1 MKFADLNFAWAD
13 ARAVVACTATVS
25 TKAARTVETVR
36 ITCDT
41 VAAPA
46 AAVSLAAK
54 AERRQQLAFAG
65 RKTPVTVKATAKNV
79 DPRWVDV
86 LAAMAEGVGVVEA
99 IEVVKTTS
107 AAKVA
112 QAKAV
117 TVKAAM
123 SLADLTVKG
132 KKTVKAGVAKATE
145 AVAEVAEVVVRRWTA
160 AEKAA
165 AKVAKA
171 ARKAQAVIAK
181 KAAAV
186 ALKAQLVADKATAQL
201 TAATAALAE
210 GIDKK
215 AIEAV
220 VGTEVAQ
227 AAINA
232 EFARLINSIKTLQAR
247 TYVFNGKDKVSYT
260 DTRTGATSYYVIE
273 WKAHEVVSFK
283 VQG

>member
-1 MKFADLNFAWAD
+1 MKISFNTFEAAGAIM
-13 ARAVVACTATVS
+13 RSAVVATTAK
-25 TKAARTVETVR
+25 KAAPAVKTVR

-46 AAVSLAAK
+46 ASVSLAAK
-54 AERRQQLAFAG
+54 AARREQLAASVG
-65 RKTPVTVKATAKNV
+65 RKTPVAVKATKNV
-79 DPRWVDV
+79 DSRWVNV
-86 LAAMAEGVGVVEA
+86 LTARAAGLDADA
-99 IEVVKTTS
+99 ALEVVKTFEV
-107 AAKVA
+107 AKEA

-117 TVKAAM
+117 KA
-123 SLADLTVKG
+123 
-132 KKTVKAGVAKATE
+132 
-145 AVAEVAEVVVRRWTA
+145 
-160 AEKAA
+160 KAA
-165 AKVAKA
+165 ASLVAPTVKKEVAVIALPAAPVVVIKKAANTPEVKARLKAAKA
-171 ARKAQAVIAK
+171 ARKAEAVKAK
-181 KAAAV
+181 KAAVKAMKLEKVRAKAEADLAAAQAAV
-186 ALKAQLVADKATAQL
+186 
-201 TAATAALAE
+201 AE
-210 GIDKK
+210 GINKE

-283 VQG
+283 AQG

>member
-65 RKTPVTVKATAKNV
+65 RKTPVEVKAVAENV

-86 LAAMAEGVGVVEA
+86 LAAMQKDIS
-99 IEVVKTTS
+99 IELAMEEVKASS
-107 AAKVA
+107 AAKVV
-112 QAKAV
+112 AKKAKEVAV
-117 TVKAAM
+117 IALPKAPVAVKKAANTPEVKAI
-123 SLADLTVKG
+123 L
-132 KKTVKAGVAKATE
+132 KA
-145 AVAEVAEVVVRRWTA
+145 
-160 AEKAA
+160 
-165 AKVAKA
+165 AKA
-171 ARKAQAVIAK
+171 ARKAEAVIAK
-181 KAAAV
+181 KAAVKAMKLEKVRAKAEADLAAAQAAV
-186 ALKAQLVADKATAQL
+186 
-201 TAATAALAE
+201 AE
-210 GIDKK
+210 GINKE

-260 DTRTGATSYYVIE
+260 DTRTGVTSYYAIE

-283 VQG
+283 AQG

>member
-13 ARAVVACTATVS
+13 ARAAVATDASVAKKVS
-25 TKAARTVETVR
+25 RTVETVR

-46 AAVSLAAK
+46 ASVSLAAK
-54 AERRQQLAFAG
+54 AARRQQLALAG
-65 RKTPVTVKATAKNV
+65 RKTPVEAKAAVNKNV

-86 LAAMAEGVGVVEA
+86 LKTMEKNISIELAMEEVKASSAKVVAKKAKEAAVVVLPKA
-99 IEVVKTTS
+99 PVVKK
-107 AAKVA
+107 AANTPAV
-112 QAKAV
+112 KAV
-117 TVKAAM
+117 LKA
-123 SLADLTVKG
+123 
-132 KKTVKAGVAKATE
+132 
-145 AVAEVAEVVVRRWTA
+145 
-160 AEKAA
+160 
-165 AKVAKA
+165 AKA
-171 ARKAQAVIAK
+171 ARKAEAVIAK
-181 KAAAV
+181 KAAVKAMKLEKVRAKAEAGLAAAQAAV
-186 ALKAQLVADKATAQL
+186 
-201 TAATAALAE
+201 AE
-210 GIDKK
+210 GINKE

-260 DTRTGATSYYVIE
+260 DTRTGVTSYYVVE

-283 VQG
+283 AQG

>member
-54 AERRQQLAFAG
+54 AARRQQLAFAG
-65 RKTPVTVKATAKNV
+65 RKTPVEAKAAVNKNV

-86 LAAMAEGVGVVEA
+86 LKTMEKNISIELAME
-99 IEVVKTTS
+99 EVKASS
-107 AAKVA
+107 AAKVV
-112 QAKAV
+112 AKKAKEVAV
-117 TVKAAM
+117 IAPVAVKKAANTPEVKAI
-123 SLADLTVKG
+123 L
-132 KKTVKAGVAKATE
+132 KA
-145 AVAEVAEVVVRRWTA
+145 
-160 AEKAA
+160 
-165 AKVAKA
+165 AKA
-171 ARKAQAVIAK
+171 ARKAEAVVAK
-181 KAAAV
+181 KAAVKAMKLEKVRAKAEADLAAAQAAV
-186 ALKAQLVADKATAQL
+186 
-201 TAATAALAE
+201 AE
-210 GIDKK
+210 GINKE

-260 DTRTGATSYYVIE
+260 DTRTGVTSYYAIE

-283 VQG
+283 AQG

>member
-13 ARAVVACTATVS
+13 ARAAVATDASVAKKVS
-25 TKAARTVETVR
+25 RTVETVR

-46 AAVSLAAK
+46 ASVSLAAK
-54 AERRQQLAFAG
+54 AARREQLAASVG
-65 RKTPVTVKATAKNV
+65 RKTPVVAKTAKNI

-86 LAAMAEGVGVVEA
+86 LKTMEKNISIELAME
-99 IEVVKTTS
+99 EVKASS
-107 AAKVA
+107 AAKVV
-112 QAKAV
+112 AKKAKEVAV
-117 TVKAAM
+117 IALPKAPVAVKKAANTPEVKAI
-123 SLADLTVKG
+123 L
-132 KKTVKAGVAKATE
+132 KA
-145 AVAEVAEVVVRRWTA
+145 
-160 AEKAA
+160 
-165 AKVAKA
+165 AKA
-171 ARKAQAVIAK
+171 ARKAEAVKAK
-181 KAAAV
+181 KAAVKAMKLEKVRAKAEADLAAAQAAV
-186 ALKAQLVADKATAQL
+186 
-201 TAATAALAE
+201 AE
-210 GIDKK
+210 GINKE

-260 DTRTGATSYYVIE
+260 DTRTGVTSYYAIE

-283 VQG
+283 AQG

>member
-13 ARAVVACTATVS
+13 ARATVRASTEAVKAT
-25 TKAARTVETVR
+25 RTVETVR

-65 RKTPVTVKATAKNV
+65 RKTPVEVKAVAENV

-86 LAAMAEGVGVVEA
+86 LSAMQKDIS
-99 IEVVKTTS
+99 IELAMEEVKASS
-107 AAKVA
+107 AAKVV
-112 QAKAV
+112 AKKAKEVAV
-117 TVKAAM
+117 MALPKAPAIKKAANTPEVKAI
-123 SLADLTVKG
+123 L
-132 KKTVKAGVAKATE
+132 KA
-145 AVAEVAEVVVRRWTA
+145 
-160 AEKAA
+160 
-165 AKVAKA
+165 AKA
-171 ARKAQAVIAK
+171 ARKAEAVIAK
-181 KAAAV
+181 KAAVKAMKLEKVRAKAEADLAAAQAAV
-186 ALKAQLVADKATAQL
+186 
-201 TAATAALAE
+201 AE
-210 GIDKK
+210 GINKE

-283 VQG
+283 AQG

>member
-13 ARAVVACTATVS
+13 ARAAVATDASVAKKVS
-25 TKAARTVETVR
+25 RTVETVR

-54 AERRQQLAFAG
+54 AARRQQLAASVG
-65 RKTPVTVKATAKNV
+65 RKTPVVAKKVK
-79 DPRWVDV
+79 DIDQRWVDV
-86 LAAMAEGVGVVEA
+86 LSAMEKNIS
-99 IEVVKTTS
+99 IELAMEEVKASS
-107 AAKVA
+107 AAKVVA
-112 QAKAV
+112 KKAKEAAIVALPKAPVVKKAANTPAVKAV
-117 TVKAAM
+117 LKA
-123 SLADLTVKG
+123 
-132 KKTVKAGVAKATE
+132 
-145 AVAEVAEVVVRRWTA
+145 
-160 AEKAA
+160 
-165 AKVAKA
+165 AKA
-171 ARKAQAVIAK
+171 ARKVEAVIAK
-181 KAAAV
+181 KAAVKAMKLEKVRAKAEADLAAAQAAV
-186 ALKAQLVADKATAQL
+186 
-201 TAATAALAE
+201 AE
-210 GIDKK
+210 GINKE

-260 DTRTGATSYYVIE
+260 DTRTGVTSYYAIE

-283 VQG
+283 AQG

>member
-65 RKTPVTVKATAKNV
+65 RKTSTGVKAVAENV

-86 LAAMAEGVGVVEA
+86 LAAMQKDIS
-99 IEVVKTTS
+99 IELAMEEVKASS
-107 AAKVA
+107 AAKVV
-112 QAKAV
+112 AKKAKEVAV
-117 TVKAAM
+117 MALPKAPAIKKAANTPEVKAI
-123 SLADLTVKG
+123 L
-132 KKTVKAGVAKATE
+132 KA
-145 AVAEVAEVVVRRWTA
+145 
-160 AEKAA
+160 
-165 AKVAKA
+165 AKA
-171 ARKAQAVIAK
+171 ARKAEAVIAK
-181 KAAAV
+181 KAAVKAMKLEKVRAKVEADLAAAQAAV
-186 ALKAQLVADKATAQL
+186 
-201 TAATAALAE
+201 AE
-210 GIDKK
+210 GINKE

-260 DTRTGATSYYVIE
+260 DARTGVTSYYVIE

-283 VQG
+283 AQG

>member
-13 ARAVVACTATVS
+13 ARATVRAS
-25 TKAARTVETVR
+25 VEVTRTVEIVR
-36 ITCDT
+36 MACDT

-54 AERRQQLAFAG
+54 AARRQQLAFAG
-65 RKTPVTVKATAKNV
+65 RKTPVEVKAVTKNV

-86 LAAMAEGVGVVEA
+86 LATMQKDIRIELAME
-99 IEVVKTTS
+99 EVKASS
-107 AAKVA
+107 AAKVV
-112 QAKAV
+112 AKKAKEVAV
-117 TVKAAM
+117 MALPKAPVAIKKAANTPAVKAR
-123 SLADLTVKG
+123 L
-132 KKTVKAGVAKATE
+132 KA
-145 AVAEVAEVVVRRWTA
+145 
-160 AEKAA
+160 
-165 AKVAKA
+165 AKA
-171 ARKAQAVIAK
+171 ARKEEAVIAK
-181 KAAAV
+181 KAAVKAMKLEKVRAKAEADLAAAQAAV
-186 ALKAQLVADKATAQL
+186 
-201 TAATAALAE
+201 AE
-210 GIDKK
+210 GINKE

-260 DTRTGATSYYVIE
+260 DTRTGVTSYYAVE

>member
-13 ARAVVACTATVS
+13 ARATVAVAVEATK
-25 TKAARTVETVR
+25 KATRTVETVR
-36 ITCDT
+36 MACDT

-54 AERRQQLAFAG
+54 AARRQQLAFAG
-65 RKTPVTVKATAKNV
+65 RKTPVVVKAEAKNI

-86 LAAMAEGVGVVEA
+86 LKTMEKNISIELAME
-99 IEVVKTTS
+99 EVKASS
-107 AAKVA
+107 AAKVV
-112 QAKAV
+112 AKKAKEVAV
-117 TVKAAM
+117 IALPKAPVAVKKAANTPEVKAI
-123 SLADLTVKG
+123 L
-132 KKTVKAGVAKATE
+132 KA
-145 AVAEVAEVVVRRWTA
+145 
-160 AEKAA
+160 
-165 AKVAKA
+165 AKA
-171 ARKAQAVIAK
+171 ARKAEAVVAK
-181 KAAAV
+181 KAAVKAMKLEKVRAKAEADLAAAQAAV
-186 ALKAQLVADKATAQL
+186 
-201 TAATAALAE
+201 AE
-210 GIDKK
+210 GINKE

-260 DTRTGATSYYVIE
+260 DTRTGVTSYYVIE

-283 VQG
+283 AQG

>member
-13 ARAVVACTATVS
+13 ARAVVATQATKKVATRAVAKTVLMECDIAPSATLTAAES
-25 TKAARTVETVR
+25 
-36 ITCDT
+36 
-41 VAAPA
+41 VAKK
-46 AAVSLAAK
+46 LAAK
-54 AERRQQLAFAG
+54 A
-65 RKTPVTVKATAKNV
+65 PVVKKNI

-86 LAAMAEGVGVVEA
+86 LAGINTGLTAEQAVES
-99 IEVVKTTS
+99 VK
-107 AAKVA
+107 AAKTAKEA

-117 TVKAAM
+117 KA
-123 SLADLTVKG
+123 
-132 KKTVKAGVAKATE
+132 
-145 AVAEVAEVVVRRWTA
+145 
-160 AEKAA
+160 KAA
-165 AKVAKA
+165 ASLVAPVAKKEAAVVALPAAPVVIKKAANTPEVKARLKAAKA
-171 ARKAQAVIAK
+171 ARKAEAVKAK
-181 KAAAV
+181 KAAVKAMKLEKVRAKAEADLAAAQAAV
-186 ALKAQLVADKATAQL
+186 
-201 TAATAALAE
+201 AE
-210 GIDKK
+210 GISKE

-260 DTRTGATSYYVIE
+260 DTRTGATSCYVIE

>member
-13 ARAVVACTATVS
+13 ARATVAVAVEATKKVTRTVS
-25 TKAARTVETVR
+25 TVR
-36 ITCDT
+36 MACDT

-54 AERRQQLAFAG
+54 AARRHQLAASTG
-65 RKTPVTVKATAKNV
+65 RKTPKANKDI

-86 LAAMAEGVGVVEA
+86 LTARAAGLDADA
-99 IEVVKTTS
+99 ALEVVKTFEV
-107 AAKVA
+107 AKKA

-117 TVKAAM
+117 K
-123 SLADLTVKG
+123 
-132 KKTVKAGVAKATE
+132 AKATASLVAPTVKKE
-145 AVAEVAEVVVRRWTA
+145 VAVIALPKAPAEVAIK
-160 AEKAA
+160 KAA
-165 AKVAKA
+165 NTPEVKAILKAAKA
-171 ARKAQAVIAK
+171 ARKAEAVIAK
-181 KAAAV
+181 KAAVKAMKLEKVRAKAEADLAAAQAAV
-186 ALKAQLVADKATAQL
+186 
-201 TAATAALAE
+201 AE
-210 GIDKK
+210 GINKE

-260 DTRTGATSYYVIE
+260 DTRTGVTSYYAIE

-283 VQG
+283 AQG

>member
-1 MKFADLNFAWAD
+1 MKTNNPFVAAEGVLRQVAISVAATKAE
-13 ARAVVACTATVS
+13 ARRAASAAKTVLMVCDTVS
-25 TKAARTVETVR
+25 TDRSARLAETAARRE
-36 ITCDT
+36 
-41 VAAPA
+41 
-46 AAVSLAAK
+46 
-54 AERRQQLAFAG
+54 QLA
-65 RKTPVTVKATAKNV
+65 PVKGSKVVQRV
-79 DPRWVDV
+79 DSRWAPV
-86 LAAMAEGVGVVEA
+86 LAAMAEGVGVAEA
-99 IEVVKTTS
+99 IEVVKTAS

-112 QAKAV
+112 QVKAV
-117 TVKAAM
+117 VVKAAM
-123 SLADLTVKG
+123 SLADLAVKG

-145 AVAEVAEVVVRRWTA
+145 AVAEVVVRRWTA

-201 TAATAALAE
+201 TAATAALVE

-220 VGTEVAQ
+220 VGTEVTQ

-260 DTRTGATSYYVIE
+260 DTRTGVTSYYAVE

>member
-46 AAVSLAAK
+46 ASVSLAAK
-54 AERRQQLAFAG
+54 AARRQQLALAG
-65 RKTPVTVKATAKNV
+65 RKTPVEAKAAVNKNV

-86 LAAMAEGVGVVEA
+86 LKTMEKNISIELAMEEVKASSSAKVVAKKAKEAAVVVLPKA
-99 IEVVKTTS
+99 PVVKK
-107 AAKVA
+107 AANTPAV
-112 QAKAV
+112 KAV
-117 TVKAAM
+117 LKA
-123 SLADLTVKG
+123 
-132 KKTVKAGVAKATE
+132 
-145 AVAEVAEVVVRRWTA
+145 
-160 AEKAA
+160 
-165 AKVAKA
+165 AKA
-171 ARKAQAVIAK
+171 ARKAEAVIAK
-181 KAAAV
+181 KAAVKAMKLEKVRAKAEADLAAAQAAV
-186 ALKAQLVADKATAQL
+186 
-201 TAATAALAE
+201 AE
-210 GIDKK
+210 GINKE

-260 DTRTGATSYYVIE
+260 DARTGATSYYVIE

-283 VQG
+283 AQG

>member
-13 ARAVVACTATVS
+13 ARAAVATDASVAKKVS
-25 TKAARTVETVR
+25 RTVETVR

-46 AAVSLAAK
+46 ASVSLAAK
-54 AERRQQLAFAG
+54 AARRQQLALAG
-65 RKTPVTVKATAKNV
+65 RKTPVEAKAAVNKNV

-86 LAAMAEGVGVVEA
+86 LSAMEKNIS
-99 IEVVKTTS
+99 IELAMEEVKASS
-107 AAKVA
+107 AAKVVA
-112 QAKAV
+112 KKAKEAAIVALPKAPVVKKAANTTAVKAV
-117 TVKAAM
+117 LKA
-123 SLADLTVKG
+123 
-132 KKTVKAGVAKATE
+132 
-145 AVAEVAEVVVRRWTA
+145 
-160 AEKAA
+160 
-165 AKVAKA
+165 AKA
-171 ARKAQAVIAK
+171 ARKAEAVIAK
-181 KAAAV
+181 KAAVKAMKLEKVRAKAEADLAAAQAAV
-186 ALKAQLVADKATAQL
+186 
-201 TAATAALAE
+201 AE
-210 GIDKK
+210 GINKE

-260 DTRTGATSYYVIE
+260 DARTGATSYYVIE

-283 VQG
+283 AQG

>member
-13 ARAVVACTATVS
+13 ARAMVAVKATAAKKVSRTVS
-25 TKAARTVETVR
+25 TVR
-36 ITCDT
+36 MACDT

-54 AERRQQLAFAG
+54 AARRQQLAASTG
-65 RKTPVTVKATAKNV
+65 RKTPVAVKATKNV

-86 LAAMAEGVGVVEA
+86 LTARAAGLDADA
-99 IEVVKTTS
+99 ALEVVKTFEV
-107 AAKVA
+107 AKEA

-117 TVKAAM
+117 K
-123 SLADLTVKG
+123 
-132 KKTVKAGVAKATE
+132 AKATASLVAPTVKKE
-145 AVAEVAEVVVRRWTA
+145 VAVIALPKAPAEVAIK
-160 AEKAA
+160 KAA
-165 AKVAKA
+165 NTPEVKARLKAAKA
-171 ARKAQAVIAK
+171 ARKAEAVIAK
-181 KAAAV
+181 KAAVKAMKLEKVRAKAEADLAAAQAAV
-186 ALKAQLVADKATAQL
+186 
-201 TAATAALAE
+201 AE
-210 GIDKK
+210 GINKE

-260 DTRTGATSYYVIE
+260 DTRTGVTSYYAIE

-283 VQG
+283 AQG

>member
-13 ARAVVACTATVS
+13 ARATVACTATVS

-46 AAVSLAAK
+46 ASVSLAAK
-54 AERRQQLAFAG
+54 AARREQLAASVG
-65 RKTPVTVKATAKNV
+65 RKTPVVVKAEAKNI

-86 LAAMAEGVGVVEA
+86 LKTMEKNISIELAME
-99 IEVVKTTS
+99 EVKASS
-107 AAKVA
+107 AAKVV
-112 QAKAV
+112 AKKAKEVAV
-117 TVKAAM
+117 IALPKAPVAVKKAANTPEVKAI
-123 SLADLTVKG
+123 L
-132 KKTVKAGVAKATE
+132 KA
-145 AVAEVAEVVVRRWTA
+145 
-160 AEKAA
+160 
-165 AKVAKA
+165 AKA
-171 ARKAQAVIAK
+171 ARKAEAVIAK
-181 KAAAV
+181 KAAVKAMKLEKVRAKAEADLAAAQAAV
-186 ALKAQLVADKATAQL
+186 
-201 TAATAALAE
+201 AE
-210 GIDKK
+210 GINKE

-232 EFARLINSIKTLQAR
+232 EFTRLINSIKTLQAR

-283 VQG
+283 AQG

>member
-13 ARAVVACTATVS
+13 ARAVVACTA

-54 AERRQQLAFAG
+54 AARRQQLAAAG
-65 RKTPVTVKATAKNV
+65 RKTPVVASKGKNV

-86 LAAMAEGVGVVEA
+86 LAAMEKNISIDLAME
-99 IEVVKTTS
+99 EVKASS
-107 AAKVA
+107 AAKVVVKK
-112 QAKAV
+112 AKEVAV
-117 TVKAAM
+117 IALPKAP
-123 SLADLTVKG
+123 
-132 KKTVKAGVAKATE
+132 
-145 AVAEVAEVVVRRWTA
+145 AEVAIK
-160 AEKAA
+160 KAA
-165 AKVAKA
+165 NTPEVKARLKAAKA
-171 ARKAQAVIAK
+171 ARKAEAVKAK
-181 KAAAV
+181 KAAVKAMKLEKVRAKAEADLAAAQAAV
-186 ALKAQLVADKATAQL
+186 
-201 TAATAALAE
+201 AE
-210 GIDKK
+210 GINKE

-220 VGTEVAQ
+220 VGAEVAQ

-260 DTRTGATSYYVIE
+260 DARTGATSYYVIE

-283 VQG
+283 AQG

>member
-65 RKTPVTVKATAKNV
+65 RKTPVEVKAVAENV

-86 LAAMAEGVGVVEA
+86 LAAMQKDISIQLAMEGVKA
-99 IEVVKTTS
+99 SS
-107 AAKVA
+107 AAKVV
-112 QAKAV
+112 AKKAKEVAV
-117 TVKAAM
+117 MALPKAPAIKKAANTPEVKAR
-123 SLADLTVKG
+123 L
-132 KKTVKAGVAKATE
+132 KA
-145 AVAEVAEVVVRRWTA
+145 
-160 AEKAA
+160 
-165 AKVAKA
+165 AKA
-171 ARKAQAVIAK
+171 ARKAEAVIAK
-181 KAAAV
+181 KAAVKAMKLEKVRAKAEADLAAAQAAV
-186 ALKAQLVADKATAQL
+186 
-201 TAATAALAE
+201 AE
-210 GIDKK
+210 GINKE

-260 DTRTGATSYYVIE
+260 DTRTGVTSYYAIE

-283 VQG
+283 AQG

>member
-46 AAVSLAAK
+46 ASVSLAAK
-54 AERRQQLAFAG
+54 AARRQQLALAG
-65 RKTPVTVKATAKNV
+65 RKTPVEAKAAVNKNV

-86 LAAMAEGVGVVEA
+86 LAAMQKDISIELA
-99 IEVVKTTS
+99 IEEVKASS
-107 AAKVA
+107 AAKVV
-112 QAKAV
+112 AKKAKEVAV
-117 TVKAAM
+117 IALPKAPVAVKKAANTPEVKAI
-123 SLADLTVKG
+123 L
-132 KKTVKAGVAKATE
+132 KA
-145 AVAEVAEVVVRRWTA
+145 
-160 AEKAA
+160 
-165 AKVAKA
+165 AKA
-171 ARKAQAVIAK
+171 ARKAEAVIAK
-181 KAAAV
+181 KAAVKAMKLEKVRAKAEADLAAAQAAV
-186 ALKAQLVADKATAQL
+186 
-201 TAATAALAE
+201 AE
-210 GIDKK
+210 GINKE

-260 DTRTGATSYYVIE
+260 DTRTGVTSYYAIE

-283 VQG
+283 AQG

>member
-65 RKTPVTVKATAKNV
+65 RKTPVEVKAVAENV

-86 LAAMAEGVGVVEA
+86 LAAMQKDIS
-99 IEVVKTTS
+99 IELAMEEVKASS
-107 AAKVA
+107 AAKV
-112 QAKAV
+112 
-117 TVKAAM
+117 
-123 SLADLTVKG
+123 
-132 KKTVKAGVAKATE
+132 VAKKAKE
-145 AVAEVAEVVVRRWTA
+145 VAVIALPKAPAEVVIKKVANTP
-160 AEKAA
+160 EVKARLKA
-165 AKVAKA
+165 AKA
-171 ARKAQAVIAK
+171 ARKAEAVKAK
-181 KAAAV
+181 KAAVKAMKLEKVRAKAEADLAAAQAAV
-186 ALKAQLVADKATAQL
+186 
-201 TAATAALAE
+201 AE
-210 GIDKK
+210 GINKE

-260 DTRTGATSYYVIE
+260 DTRTGVTSYYAIE

-283 VQG
+283 AQG

>member
-13 ARAVVACTATVS
+13 ARAAVATDASVAKKVS
-25 TKAARTVETVR
+25 RTVETVR

-46 AAVSLAAK
+46 ASVSLAAK
-54 AERRQQLAFAG
+54 AARREQLAASVG
-65 RKTPVTVKATAKNV
+65 RKTPVVAKTAKNI

-86 LAAMAEGVGVVEA
+86 LKTMEKNISIELAME
-99 IEVVKTTS
+99 EVKASS
-107 AAKVA
+107 AAKVVA
-112 QAKAV
+112 KKAKEVAVIALPKAPVAVKKAANTPEVKAILKAAKAV
-117 TVKAAM
+117 
-123 SLADLTVKG
+123 
-132 KKTVKAGVAKATE
+132 
-145 AVAEVAEVVVRRWTA
+145 
-160 AEKAA
+160 
-165 AKVAKA
+165 
-171 ARKAQAVIAK
+171 RKAEAVIAK
-181 KAAAV
+181 KAAVKAMKLEKVRAKAEADLAAAQAAV
-186 ALKAQLVADKATAQL
+186 
-201 TAATAALAE
+201 AE
-210 GIDKK
+210 GINKE

-247 TYVFNGKDKVSYT
+247 TYVYNGKDKVSYT

-283 VQG
+283 AQG

>member
-54 AERRQQLAFAG
+54 AARRQQLALAG
-65 RKTPVTVKATAKNV
+65 RKTPVEAKAAVNKNV

-86 LAAMAEGVGVVEA
+86 LAAMQKDIS
-99 IEVVKTTS
+99 IELAMEEVKASS
-107 AAKVA
+107 AAKVV
-112 QAKAV
+112 AKKAKEVAV
-117 TVKAAM
+117 MALPKAPAIKKAANTPEVKAI
-123 SLADLTVKG
+123 L
-132 KKTVKAGVAKATE
+132 KA
-145 AVAEVAEVVVRRWTA
+145 
-160 AEKAA
+160 
-165 AKVAKA
+165 AKA
-171 ARKAQAVIAK
+171 ARKAEAVIAK
-181 KAAAV
+181 KAAVKAMKLEKVRAKAEADLAAAQAAV
-186 ALKAQLVADKATAQL
+186 
-201 TAATAALAE
+201 AE
-210 GIDKK
+210 GINKE

-260 DTRTGATSYYVIE
+260 DTRTGVTSYYAVE

>member
-13 ARAVVACTATVS
+13 ARAVVAVQATVS

-65 RKTPVTVKATAKNV
+65 RKTPVEVKAVAENV

-86 LAAMAEGVGVVEA
+86 LAAMQKDIS
-99 IEVVKTTS
+99 IELAMEEVKASS
-107 AAKVA
+107 AAKVV
-112 QAKAV
+112 AKKAKEVAV
-117 TVKAAM
+117 IALPKAPTVAVKKAANTTEVKAR
-123 SLADLTVKG
+123 L
-132 KKTVKAGVAKATE
+132 KA
-145 AVAEVAEVVVRRWTA
+145 
-160 AEKAA
+160 
-165 AKVAKA
+165 AKA
-171 ARKAQAVIAK
+171 ARKAEAVIAK
-181 KAAAV
+181 KAAVKAMKLEKVRAKAEADLAAAQAAV
-186 ALKAQLVADKATAQL
+186 
-201 TAATAALAE
+201 AE
-210 GIDKK
+210 GINKE

-260 DTRTGATSYYVIE
+260 DTRTGVTSYYAIE

-283 VQG
+283 AQG

>member
-13 ARAVVACTATVS
+13 ARATVRASVEAVKAT
-25 TKAARTVETVR
+25 RTVETVR
-36 ITCDT
+36 MACDT

-54 AERRQQLAFAG
+54 AARRQQLAFAG
-65 RKTPVTVKATAKNV
+65 RKTPVEVKAVAKNV

-86 LAAMAEGVGVVEA
+86 LAAMQKDIS
-99 IEVVKTTS
+99 IELAMEEVKASS
-107 AAKVA
+107 AAKVVA
-112 QAKAV
+112 KKAKEVAVMALPKAPVVKKAANTPAVKAV
-117 TVKAAM
+117 LKA
-123 SLADLTVKG
+123 
-132 KKTVKAGVAKATE
+132 
-145 AVAEVAEVVVRRWTA
+145 
-160 AEKAA
+160 
-165 AKVAKA
+165 AKA
-171 ARKAQAVIAK
+171 ARKAEAVIAK
-181 KAAAV
+181 KAAVKAMKLEKVRAKAEADLAAAQAAV
-186 ALKAQLVADKATAQL
+186 
-201 TAATAALAE
+201 AE
-210 GIDKK
+210 GINKE

-260 DTRTGATSYYVIE
+260 DARTGATSYYVIE

>member
-54 AERRQQLAFAG
+54 AARRQQLALAG
-65 RKTPVTVKATAKNV
+65 RKTPVEAKAAVNKNV

-86 LAAMAEGVGVVEA
+86 LKTMEKNISIELAME
-99 IEVVKTTS
+99 EVKASS
-107 AAKVA
+107 AAKVV
-112 QAKAV
+112 AKKAKEVAV
-117 TVKAAM
+117 MALPKAPAIKKAANTPEVKAI
-123 SLADLTVKG
+123 L
-132 KKTVKAGVAKATE
+132 KA
-145 AVAEVAEVVVRRWTA
+145 
-160 AEKAA
+160 
-165 AKVAKA
+165 AKA
-171 ARKAQAVIAK
+171 ARKAEAVIAK
-181 KAAAV
+181 KAAVKAMKLEKVRAKAEADLAAAQAAV
-186 ALKAQLVADKATAQL
+186 
-201 TAATAALAE
+201 AE
-210 GIDKK
+210 GINKE

-260 DTRTGATSYYVIE
+260 DTRTGVTSYYVVE

-283 VQG
+283 AQG